1 MTGTGII
8 HSNNLQICLG
18 VFRSRRAPGANALRA
33 GTLRRRPRSSG
44 WGRAAPHRP
53 APAPSPPVICFS
65 NSSLQSVGWGGGR
78 VRYPGRG
85 LRGRPVSPRGA
96 GDPAGGGR
104 DVLGELLLEMPGG
117 GSEGGLSA
125 GVVFGGT
132 RGCRCRR
139 SPGPAHART
148 QPKRVSEPPSL
159 AATSSL

>member
-33 GTLRRRPRSSG
+33 GTLRRRPRSPG

-65 NSSLQSVGWGGGR
+65 NSLLQS
-78 VRYPGRG
+78 
-85 LRGRPVSPRGA
+85 GA
-96 GDPAGGGR
+96 GDGWGTQAGGCG
-104 DVLGELLLEMPGG
+104 DGEGPREGLETRREGDEMFWGNFCWRCRGG

-125 GVVFGGT
+125 GAVFGGT

-139 SPGPAHART
+139 SRVPAHTRT